1 MESRLKKLLEFYK
14 EDQDDPFTIYAIAL
28 EYLTFDR
35 EKAKEFFEI
44 LLNKHEDYVGTYYHA
59 AQLYIDMG
67 MNEKAKETFEK
78 GIMTSEK
85 QKNYHALK
93 ELKSAYQNFL
103 FENEG

>member
-28 EYLTFDR
+28 EYLNSDK
-35 EKAKEFFEI
+35 EKAKDFFEI

-59 AQLYIDMG
+59 AQLYIDME
-67 MNEKAKETFEK
+67 MNEKAKATFEK
-78 GIMTSEK
+78 GIAISET

-93 ELKSAYQNFL
+93 ELKSAYQNFMY
-103 FENEG
+103 EN